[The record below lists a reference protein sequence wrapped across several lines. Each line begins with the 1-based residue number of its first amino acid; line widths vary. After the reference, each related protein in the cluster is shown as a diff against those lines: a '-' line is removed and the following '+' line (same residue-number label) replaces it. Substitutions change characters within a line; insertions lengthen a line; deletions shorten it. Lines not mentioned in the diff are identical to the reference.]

1 MKKIFISFV
10 VLSLFIMPVGLVPAV
25 QAESGSSISS
35 VSDLEKIIQNLLKQI
50 IEILEKQLSSLKEAK
65 GLDDVKSEDKD
76 EGLEEVEATIYTN
89 ETVVKVELNGD
100 KNLFTTSKT
109 TKSDLV
115 NEIADRYDLDKDEV
129 SDMIEIET
137 EDRASRAD
145 DKDWAED
152 DSDDDEDDDDNSGH
166 GNDDDEDE
174 DEDEED
180 DD

>member
-1 MKKIFISFV
+1 
-10 VLSLFIMPVGLVPAV
+10 MPVGLVPAV

-50 IEILEKQLSSLKEAK
+50 IELLEKQLSSLKEAK

-89 ETVVKVELNGD
+89 ETVVKVELDGE
-100 KNLFTTSKT
+100 KKLFTTSKT
-109 TKSDLV
+109 SKSDLV

-145 DKDWAED
+145 DKDWADEDD
-152 DSDDDEDDDDNSGH
+152 DSDDDDEEDDNNSGH
-166 GNDDDEDE
+166 GNDDD